1 MKINTVGFIGTGVM
15 GKSMIRHLLKK
26 YNVVVYN
33 RTKERAL
40 DLLEEGATWA
50 DTPTEVA
57 NLADVVLTIVGYPK
71 DVEEVYFGDQGIFK
85 STKEHLVVVDLTTS
99 TPTLAKRIAEEAVA
113 RSW

>member
-40 DLLEEGATWA
+40 DLRWL
-50 DTPTEVA
+50 
-57 NLADVVLTIVGYPK
+57 
-71 DVEEVYFGDQGIFK
+71 
-85 STKEHLVVVDLTTS
+85 S
-99 TPTLAKRIAEEAVA
+99 KRRG
-113 RSW
+113 RSLLW

>member
-1 MKINTVGFIGTGVM
+1 MTIKTIGFIGTGVM

-26 YNVVVYN
+26 YKVVVYN

-57 NLADVVLTIVGYPK
+57 NLADVVLTIVC
-71 DVEEVYFGDQGIFK
+71 
-85 STKEHLVVVDLTTS
+85 
-99 TPTLAKRIAEEAVA
+99 
-113 RSW
+113 

>member
-40 DLLEEGATWA
+40 DLLRRRSNLG

-57 NLADVVLTIVGYPK
+57 NHCRCGVI
-71 DVEEVYFGDQGIFK
+71 
-85 STKEHLVVVDLTTS
+85 
-99 TPTLAKRIAEEAVA
+99 
-113 RSW
+113 

>member
-50 DTPTEVA
+50 DTPRFA
-57 NLADVVLTIVGYPK
+57 
-71 DVEEVYFGDQGIFK
+71 
-85 STKEHLVVVDLTTS
+85 
-99 TPTLAKRIAEEAVA
+99 
-113 RSW
+113 